1 MRKKILIIDDEPDTR
16 NFLKSLFEDQGY
28 DAVTADDGL
37 AGLKMIKEE
46 NPDLITLDIQMP
58 NNTGTDFFRK
68 IHNDKKFKETPII
81 IVSGVAGRNLVTHRS
96 VPVFDKPIDKDELLS
111 AVKEALG

>member
-28 DAVTADDGL
+28 DAVIASDGVS
-37 AGLKMIKEE
+37 GLKMVNEE

-68 IHNDKKFKETPII
+68 IQSDKEHKEIPII
-81 IVSGVAGRNLVTHRS
+81 IISGVAGRNLVTHRPI
-96 VPVFDKPIDKDELLS
+96 PVFDKPIDKEELLK
-111 AVKEALG
+111 AVQAAIG